1 MSNANDR
8 QVAGNHYR
16 EIAEKA
22 GAPQHWDLMW
32 ALYGEAW
39 FVGCITKYVLRYKKK
54 NGVEDLKKAQH
65 YLEKL
70 IELEQTRLD
79 AKKQP
84 EPAPVVPLEVIRFVG
99 GDGTTKHVEFGTDM
113 LCKCQCVDECPR
125 GNTEGLCTLPQVRD
139 HLRSKE

>member
-1 MSNANDR
+1 VSANDR

-32 ALYGEAW
+32 SLYGEAW
-39 FVGCITKYVLRYKKK
+39 FVGCVTKYVLRYRKK

-70 IELEQTRLD
+70 IELETAAEKRKVVVTCRPD
-79 AKKQP
+79 GPKFTEAKM
-84 EPAPVVPLEVIRFVG
+84 EAWEA
-99 GDGTTKHVEFGTDM
+99 
-113 LCKCQCVDECPR
+113 CCEC
-125 GNTEGLCTLPQVRD
+125 GKLYPQVDLHEDGYIYCPECRKKPEMTG
-139 HLRSKE
+139 RS